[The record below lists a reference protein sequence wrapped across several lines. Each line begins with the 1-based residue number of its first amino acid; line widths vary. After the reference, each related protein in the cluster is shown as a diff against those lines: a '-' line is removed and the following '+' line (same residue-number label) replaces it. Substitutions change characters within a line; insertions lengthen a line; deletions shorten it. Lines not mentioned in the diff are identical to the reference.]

1 MAARLYEREEMLALE
16 SERAF
21 PPYLLEQFIHVAME
35 KVGASYVEMLEM
47 VEFGELRNELGDSL
61 LLCVR

>member
-1 MAARLYEREEMLALE
+1 MLALE

-35 KVGASYVEMLEM
+35 KVGTSYVEMLEM

-61 LLCVR
+61 LLCVC